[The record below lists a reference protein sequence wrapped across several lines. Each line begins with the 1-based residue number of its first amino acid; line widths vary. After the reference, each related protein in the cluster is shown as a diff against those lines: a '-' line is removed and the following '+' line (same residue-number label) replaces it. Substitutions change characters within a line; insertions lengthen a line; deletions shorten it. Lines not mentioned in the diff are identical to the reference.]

1 MLEYHFNNLGG
12 WAGDLQTLMINTY
25 IQLDG
30 SDNYD
35 EFYNK
40 FYQLIGD
47 NDFSLSMKDL
57 YAAKDAFVDFLM
69 ERLYEE

>member
-1 MLEYHFNNLGG
+1 MLAFKNATTVVKTEMLEYHFNNLGG

-40 FYQLIGD
+40 
-47 NDFSLSMKDL
+47 SL
-57 YAAKDAFVDFLM
+57 
-69 ERLYEE
+69 

>member
-1 MLEYHFNNLGG
+1 
-12 WAGDLQTLMINTY
+12 MINTY

-47 NDFSLSMKDL
+47 NDFS
-57 YAAKDAFVDFLM
+57 
-69 ERLYEE
+69 

>member
-47 NDFSLSMKDL
+47 LSLIHI
-57 YAAKDAFVDFLM
+57 
-69 ERLYEE
+69 

>member
-1 MLEYHFNNLGG
+1 MVRYTHEFTNRIQKNATTVVKTEMLEYHFNNLGG

-35 EFYNK
+35 EF
-40 FYQLIGD
+40 L
-47 NDFSLSMKDL
+47 
-57 YAAKDAFVDFLM
+57 
-69 ERLYEE
+69 